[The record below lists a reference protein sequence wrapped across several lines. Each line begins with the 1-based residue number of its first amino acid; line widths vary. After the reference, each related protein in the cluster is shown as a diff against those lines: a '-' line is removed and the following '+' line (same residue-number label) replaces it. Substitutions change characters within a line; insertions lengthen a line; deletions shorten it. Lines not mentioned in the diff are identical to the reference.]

1 MNAHLKF
8 MRLQFPLSCLGC
20 QRGHIL
26 ADGRQAFNVCIEDYG
41 SDQTIG
47 SAYCHTDIYNM
58 VPEGHT
64 NTQRLV
70 RQCTMGLALCISLD

>member
-26 ADGRQAFNVCIEDYG
+26 AYGCQTFNVGVEDDG

-47 SAYCHTDIYNM
+47 SAYCHTDIHNM
-58 VPEGHT
+58 VPERDT
-64 NTQRLV
+64 WISRDQWCRL
-70 RQCTMGLALCISLD
+70 CSFPLD